1 MPKNS
6 IIENMKLKKTTIF
19 LSLIL
24 ATFFAACSHYDELQ
38 KNPKQSTAG
47 DDESHNTG
55 QDCMSCHNNSSN
67 EASGEGWWNVAGSV
81 YNSGSPANNVTV
93 ELWTGKK
100 GTGYKILSLVS
111 DKKGNFY
118 TNKIIN
124 FNGGCYA
131 RVISGSKV
139 EDMDQMFA
147 GNKSCSSSNCHGGIQ
162 SKIDI
167 N

>member
-1 MPKNS
+1 MKMNNKKNTVFLS
-6 IIENMKLKKTTIF
+6 IIFIIF
-19 LSLIL
+19 L
-24 ATFFAACSHYDELQ
+24 AACSHYDDLQ
-38 KNPKQSTAG
+38 KNSKQSSAG

-55 QDCMSCHNNSSN
+55 QDCMSCHNKSGH
-67 EASGEGWWNVAGSV
+67 EATFEGWWNVAGSV

-93 ELWTGKK
+93 ELWSGKK

-124 FNGGCYA
+124 FNGGCYP
-131 RVISGSKV
+131 RVISGNKIK
-139 EDMDQMFA
+139 DMDQIFT
-147 GNKSCSSSNCHGGIQ
+147 GNASCSSTSCHGGTQ